1 MIRPRYRMLSL
12 LPALLVFTVHA
23 QSASDD
29 SASGDTADL
38 AKKLSNPV
46 ASLISVPFQFNYDS
60 QIGPG
65 DRGHRLTM
73 NIQPVVPVSISDDWN
88 MISRTILPVTTQ
100 ADISP
105 GAGSQS
111 GIGDITQSLFFSP
124 KAPGASG
131 VIWGAGP
138 AFLLPAASDDLL
150 GAKKW
155 GLGPT
160 LVLLKQSQG
169 FTYGFLTNQIW
180 SIASVKNNRDRAPLS
195 SLFFQPFLSYTT
207 PTAWTYGVNA
217 ESTYDWHAHQ
227 AAVPLNFTVAKLT
240 KVGKLPVSLTG
251 GVRYWVASSAISPRG
266 WGYRAVV
273 TFLFPK

>member
-1 MIRPRYRMLSL
+1 MRYRMLSL
-12 LPALLVFTVHA
+12 PLVLLSFALHA
-23 QSASDD
+23 QAAMDEAAGND
-29 SASGDTADL
+29 SADL

-60 QIGPG
+60 KIGP
-65 DRGHRLTM
+65 DERGHRFTT
-73 NIQPVVPVSISDDWN
+73 NIQPVVPISISDDWN
-88 MISRTILPVTTQ
+88 MISRTILPVTSQ

-124 KAPGASG
+124 KAPSAGG
-131 VIWGAGP
+131 IIWGVGP
-138 AFLLPAASDDLL
+138 AFLLPTATDDLL

-160 LVLLKQSQG
+160 LVLLKQSKG

-240 KVGKLPVSLTG
+240 KVGKLPVSFTG
-251 GVRYWVASSAISPRG
+251 GVRYWAASSATSTHG

-273 TFLFPK
+273 TLLFPQ